1 MKSYFAFAAL
11 AVLMAF
17 AAAHPIE
24 HHEEEH
30 HEEHHYPPQPYKFR
44 YDVED
49 HHTGDLKS
57 HLEHGDGHGVQ
68 GVYKLKEAD
77 GTIREVHY
85 TADKHSGYNA
95 VVKHIGTPKHDDH
108 YKQWEYEYVKEVH
121 EPAKHY
127 PTHEVKVHV

>member
-1 MKSYFAFAAL
+1 MKSAVALLAL
-11 AVLMAF
+11 ALVAVVS
-17 AAAHPIE
+17 AYPVAE
-24 HHEEEH
+24 HEE
-30 HEEHHYPPQPYKFR
+30 HEEHHPPSPYKFR

-57 HLEHGDGHGVQ
+57 HLESGDGHGVQ

-85 TADKHSGYNA
+85 TADKHAGYNA
-95 VVKHIGTPKHDDH
+95 VVKHHGTPHVDDH

-121 EPAKHY
+121 QPAKHY